1 MNRNI
6 IITGALAGVFLMMTS
21 LDSSAQKIS
30 EQELKTNVTDI
41 SSATAKV
48 MNLKAVTFQYDV
60 KKYNNLKFPAGMQY
74 GLLAEQ
80 VKPEFPEL
88 VNERAKSYSAGKNA
102 FRVAKYDE
110 VENAQLIPVLV
121 AAIQEQQEQIS
132 LLKKELENL
141 KESRKSDAD

>member
-1 MNRNI
+1 
-6 IITGALAGVFLMMTS
+6 MMTS